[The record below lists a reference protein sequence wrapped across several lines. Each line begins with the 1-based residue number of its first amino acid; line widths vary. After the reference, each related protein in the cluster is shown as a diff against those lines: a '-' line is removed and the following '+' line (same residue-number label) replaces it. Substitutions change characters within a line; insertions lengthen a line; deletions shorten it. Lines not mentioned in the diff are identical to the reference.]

1 MTHGAGSHT
10 RPEDTSVDVVTDPD
24 GLPELPLLYGGRR
37 GDHVHLDQGANMEGL
52 IATGYYLGKS
62 NHYFVVLSEV
72 RPAPDHSS
80 SAPGNQTPQLTRRS
94 CKWCSRIAP
103 GETIDK

>member
-52 IATGYYLGKS
+52 IATGILLVYWLLSREIKS
-62 NHYFVVLSEV
+62 LF
-72 RPAPDHSS
+72 
-80 SAPGNQTPQLTRRS
+80 
-94 CKWCSRIAP
+94 CCS
-103 GETIDK
+103 